1 MNNLNGQN
9 LKFTFWILIISF
21 TTNCYSQDVIID
33 YPEIVSSFKKINQS
47 DLDDNYVQRLRAV
60 GVEVN
65 NLSNSLSRREEEIKE
80 RILST
85 YSLFIDEFLVDNRDE
100 SALLQYHNIL
110 YSISENHQKNNNLT
124 KELIELKELIE

>member
-1 MNNLNGQN
+1 M
-9 LKFTFWILIISF
+9 IISF